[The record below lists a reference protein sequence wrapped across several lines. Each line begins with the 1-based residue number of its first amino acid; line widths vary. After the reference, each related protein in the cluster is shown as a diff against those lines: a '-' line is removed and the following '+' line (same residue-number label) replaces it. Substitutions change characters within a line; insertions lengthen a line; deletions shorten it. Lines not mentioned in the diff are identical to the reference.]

1 MPVLLIAIL
10 VLVAWGVG
18 AAVGSAASFL
28 AGAVVGAA
36 VAITLLA
43 LFGFVA
49 AWRSPSR

>member
-1 MPVLLIAIL
+1 MPVLVIVAL

-18 AAVGSAASFL
+18 AAVGSAGSYL
-28 AGAVVGAA
+28 AAAVIGAA

-43 LFGFVA
+43 VFGALA